1 MVYKILI
8 DQNNRHLMRDERK
21 KEKEKENTMQAL

>member
-21 KEKEKENTMQAL
+21 KEKENTMQAL